1 MMKKK
6 ALIKE
11 WNGGRYGK
19 MGEYVALIDVELK
32 PNGEP
37 YKTKFEVLEVLEVK
51 TKGYRYGNACSSR
64 SIVHFID

>member
-1 MMKKK
+1 
-6 ALIKE
+6 
-11 WNGGRYGK
+11 